1 MKNIIK
7 VFYILCICILIL
19 LELNIKVYA
28 IEPSGR
34 TYEGIDVS
42 GWQGEIDFERVKNS
56 GIEYVYI
63 KASEGSNSIDP
74 YFSRNY
80 REAKRN
86 GLNVGFYHYV
96 TARTVQEAEEEASH
110 FAKTIAGTSP
120 DCKLA
125 MDFEVFGNLTNEEIN
140 EISIRFLETT
150 QRLTNKEMIVYSDTS
165 NARNIFSKEI
175 ADRYELWVAQYGVD
189 EPSDNG
195 KWNTWVGFQYTDT
208 GRVDGINGNVDRNK
222 FTRDVLL
229 NNTEEIPDTTE
240 PEDTNENNNSYI
252 RYKIKKGDTLYKIAR
267 KYNTT
272 VNEIVKINK
281 IQNPNKIYTGETLL
295 IPTKNNTV
303 SRGSDNTNNT
313 VYIVKR
319 GDNLWKIAK
328 DYNTTVANII
338 RNNNIRNPSMIYP
351 GQKLIIF
358 RGTENIRYKYSSY
371 TVKRG
376 DNLWKI
382 ANKYKTTVNILAR
395 INGIR
400 NINRIYINQ
409 KIRIPI
415 NIEIGNYDSGH
426 NLYTVKKG
434 DTLSKIARIYN
445 VTVQEIANLNS
456 IKNINDIYV
465 GEQLRI

>member
-7 VFYILCICILIL
+7 FFYILCICILVL
-19 LELNIKVYA
+19 LELKTEIYA

-42 GWQGEIDFERVKNS
+42 GWQGEIDFERVRNS

-86 GLNVGFYHYV
+86 NLNVGFYHYV

-125 MDFEVFGNLTNEEIN
+125 MDFEVFGNLTTEEIN
-140 EISIRFLETT
+140 EISLRFLEST
-150 QRLTNKEMIVYSDTS
+150 QRLTNKEMIIYSDTS

-175 ADRYELWVAQYGVD
+175 ADKYELWIAQYGVE
-189 EPSDNG
+189 EPSNNG

-222 FTRDVLL
+222 FTEDVLL
-229 NNTEEIPDTTE
+229 SNTEVIPDTTK
-240 PEDTNENNNSYI
+240 PENIDENSNSYI
-252 RYKIKKGDTLYKIAR
+252 NYRIRRGDTLYKIAQ

-281 IQNPNKIYTGETLL
+281 IQNPNKIYIGDTLL

-303 SRGSDNTNNT
+303 STGSDNTNNT
-313 VYIVKR
+313 IYIVKR
-319 GDNLWKIAK
+319 GDNLWKIARQ
-328 DYNTTVANII
+328 YNTTVTNIVK
-338 RNNNIRNPSMIYP
+338 NNNIRNPNMIYP

-358 RGTENIRYKYSSY
+358 RGTENIRYKYSTY
-371 TVKRG
+371 IIKRG

-382 ANKYKTTVNILAR
+382 ANKYKTTVNTLAR

-400 NINRIYINQ
+400 NVNRIYINQ

-415 NIEIGNYDSGH
+415 NIEVGNYDSGH

-434 DTLSKIARIYN
+434 DTLFKIVRMYN
-445 VTVQEIANLNS
+445 VTVQQIANLNS
-456 IKNINDIYV
+456 IKNINNIYV
-465 GEQLRI
+465 GEVLRI